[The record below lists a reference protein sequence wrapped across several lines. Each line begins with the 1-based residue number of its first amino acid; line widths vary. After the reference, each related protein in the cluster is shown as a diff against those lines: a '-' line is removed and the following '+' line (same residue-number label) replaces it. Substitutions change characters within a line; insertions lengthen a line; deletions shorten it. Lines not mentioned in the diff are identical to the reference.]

1 MSACCLWVTK
11 NEEKKTLFVSVCHS
25 QNSLI
30 GHNTLPKGSDGKKIW
45 IILVSEHKSRDT
57 MRYLCGINDGN
68 HIILCIFTHRTN
80 KINPVQIDTKT
91 ERAQQ
96 ANSIMI

>member
-1 MSACCLWVTK
+1 
-11 NEEKKTLFVSVCHS
+11 
-25 QNSLI
+25 
-30 GHNTLPKGSDGKKIW
+30 
-45 IILVSEHKSRDT
+45 

-91 ERAQQ
+91 EEAQQ